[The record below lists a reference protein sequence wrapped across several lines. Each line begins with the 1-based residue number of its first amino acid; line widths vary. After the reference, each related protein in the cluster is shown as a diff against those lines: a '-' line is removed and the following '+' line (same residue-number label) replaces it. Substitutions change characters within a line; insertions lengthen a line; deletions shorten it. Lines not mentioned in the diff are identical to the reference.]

1 MESKKERILDTI
13 ALHKK
18 LLADLETHCLE
29 EIALSAKMLIDCIKS
44 GGCIYICGNGGSAA
58 DAQHIVAELVGRFI
72 RERKGLPAV
81 ALTTDTSVL
90 TAVGNDY
97 GFEQVF
103 SRQVEAL
110 VKEGDVFWGLSTSGA
125 SKNVLAAATLAKQ
138 KGAKVLTFT
147 GKKTSPLEKLSDHC
161 ICVEGPASFV
171 VQEIHQV
178 AYHIL
183 CDLVEE
189 AFA

>member
-1 MESKKERILDTI
+1 MDSKKQRVLKTI
-13 ALHKK
+13 ELHKK
-18 LLADLETHCLE
+18 LLADLEANCVE
-29 EIALSAKMLIDCIKS
+29 AIEQAAQSLIDCIAG

-58 DAQHIVAELVGRFI
+58 DAQHIAAELVGRFI

-81 ALTTDTSVL
+81 ALTTDTSIL
-90 TAVGNDY
+90 TSIGNDY
-97 GFEQVF
+97 GFEQIF

-110 VKEGDVFWGLSTSGA
+110 LKKGDVLWAFSTSGT
-125 SKNVLAAATLAKQ
+125 SKNVLAAAKLAKE
-138 KGAKVLTFT
+138 KGGSVLAFT
-147 GKKTSPLEKLSDHC
+147 GKKGSPLEEMSDVC
-161 ICVEGPASFV
+161 ICIEGPTAT

-189 AFA
+189 AFAG